1 MIFQKHLE
9 GLGLKNEW
17 DIQNLRKKL
26 KFLFEKNNSLL
37 MYKKKGDPIEMCVYM
52 HQAFMKNKQQVGRV
66 LFYGTVYLIF
76 RSVDEMVFVNAW
88 L

>member
-1 MIFQKHLE
+1 
-9 GLGLKNEW
+9 
-17 DIQNLRKKL
+17 
-26 KFLFEKNNSLL
+26 
-37 MYKKKGDPIEMCVYM
+37 MCVYM
-52 HQAFMKNKQQVGRV
+52 HQAFIKNKQQVGRV

>member
-17 DIQNLRKKL
+17 DIENLRKKL

-37 MYKKKGDPIEMCVYM
+37 MYKKKEI
-52 HQAFMKNKQQVGRV
+52 R
-66 LFYGTVYLIF
+66 
-76 RSVDEMVFVNAW
+76 
-88 L
+88 